1 MLKSLYERYGAWDD
15 PEEEGLLLHGTSN
28 YPQGTNID
36 VPLIYGD
43 FYFCRRVG
51 SAERVRPVLLGVK
64 EGADEMAFM
73 HPISR
78 NPLNTKEDLREALR
92 QLTDPLRDF
101 YSEGGAR
108 LQIRGAAPVMR
119 RILPI
124 WRAFPG
130 FYGGWFLIWRAELK
144 LRIFGKSA

>member
-1 MLKSLYERYGAWDD
+1 
-15 PEEEGLLLHGTSN
+15 
-28 YPQGTNID
+28 
-36 VPLIYGD
+36 
-43 FYFCRRVG
+43 
-51 SAERVRPVLLGVK
+51 
-64 EGADEMAFM
+64 MAFM

-108 LQIRGAAPVMR
+108 LQIRGAGAGHAEDIADMESFSRV
-119 RILPI
+119 L
-124 WRAFPG
+124 W
-130 FYGGWFLIWRAELK
+130 GWFLIWRAELK